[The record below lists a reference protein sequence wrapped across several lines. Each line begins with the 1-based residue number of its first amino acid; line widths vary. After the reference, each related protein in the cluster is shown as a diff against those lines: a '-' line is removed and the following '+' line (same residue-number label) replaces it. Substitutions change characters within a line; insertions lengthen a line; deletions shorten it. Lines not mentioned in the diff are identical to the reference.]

1 MNLFKNQYF
10 NQSFKYI
17 ILTVLISL
25 LSISCGPSDHALRI
39 ADMTGD
45 PVNGKVVYETKAS
58 PSCASCHGATARGG
72 SGPNI
77 KSEVSDEGEFID
89 FVLEGEGSMPAYDS
103 QLTDQEIADLVAYVK
118 SL

>member
-1 MNLFKNQYF
+1 MNFIHIHSF
-10 NQSFKYI
+10 NQALKLM
-17 ILTVLISL
+17 ILAFLISFF
-25 LSISCGPSDHALRI
+25 SISCGPSDHALKI

-45 PVNGKVVYETKAS
+45 PVNGKVVYESKTS